1 MSFRKREKE
10 YEAAE
15 RKYRTSL
22 IRIIRQ
28 AFLIRPP
35 ATKAG
40 LRSINITNELKRPT
54 TKKKLYSIT
63 EELYNLG
70 TKHGTELIEELKPK
84 TTSAAGRTT
93 RPFLAAAEPY
103 NQRLINGLTEHTVT
117 NMAYIADDAKA
128 DLITSLEEGYAQ
140 GEGIPALTKRVQQ
153 NWDESRVR
161 AVRFAR
167 TFTNEV
173 YNQAHYNRYQDSG
186 IVDGVQFSAHLDSRT
201 SEQCRMLNRT
211 IWAIND
217 PAIQHPPLHFN
228 CLVGGTKIKTFDG
241 MENIEDILVGDMVLT
256 HANRYRPVTD
266 RMSRMADELIEIKT
280 ENKVLK
286 ITPNHPVLTLRD
298 NIYKWVPA
306 GELEEG
312 DNIIIVK

>member
-1 MSFRKREKE
+1 MSFRKRENE

-15 RKYRTSL
+15 RKYRTGL

-35 ATKAG
+35 ATRAG
-40 LRSINITNELKRPT
+40 LRSINIINELKRPT

-84 TTSAAGRTT
+84 TTSATGMSISTGI
-93 RPFLAAAEPY
+93 PYLSAAEPY

-117 NMAYIADDAKA
+117 NMAYIADDAKT

-153 NWDESRVR
+153 TWDESRVR

-201 SEQCRMLNRT
+201 SEQCRMLNKT

-217 PAIQHPPLHFN
+217 PAIQRPPLHFN
-228 CLVGGTKIKTFDG
+228 CRSRIIPYFGTIPGKRDFRKSFDG
-241 MENIEDILVGDMVLT
+241 VEYSKTDIAKVQKQIKVFRSKYWDIPLT
-256 HANRYRPVTD
+256 
-266 RMSRMADELIEIKT
+266 E
-280 ENKVLK
+280 
-286 ITPNHPVLTLRD
+286 
-298 NIYKWVPA
+298 VP
-306 GELEEG
+306 
-312 DNIIIVK
+312 KQP